1 MGKLL
6 KGIRQKPFMKFTV
19 PKVSSLNLH
28 YLAKLMTWEGNLI
41 KTYEVKI
48 KIAHTSY
55 FNNFNVK
62 FHKINH
68 LFFGFFLFFRQ
79 TTA

>member
-1 MGKLL
+1 
-6 KGIRQKPFMKFTV
+6 
-19 PKVSSLNLH
+19 
-28 YLAKLMTWEGNLI
+28 MTWEGNLV

-62 FHKINH
+62 FHKNNH
-68 LFFGFFLFFRQ
+68 LLPQPNLNWPFTIPLDCGFSQ
-79 TTA
+79 NIKT

>member
-1 MGKLL
+1 
-6 KGIRQKPFMKFTV
+6 
-19 PKVSSLNLH
+19 
-28 YLAKLMTWEGNLI
+28 MTWEGNLV

-62 FHKINH
+62 FHKNNH
-68 LFFGFFLFFRQ
+68 LGFFWGFFLGKPQPNLNWPFTIPLDCVFSQ
-79 TTA
+79 NIKT

>member
-1 MGKLL
+1 
-6 KGIRQKPFMKFTV
+6 
-19 PKVSSLNLH
+19 
-28 YLAKLMTWEGNLI
+28 MTWEGNLV

-62 FHKINH
+62 FHKNNH
-68 LFFGFFLFFRQ
+68 LFFGFFCFLGKPEPNLN
-79 TTA
+79 